1 MCMYGGGEPLIATES
16 TCDGE
21 MGMWEMGEDGERDE
35 EARRGGRRGEGGAR
49 ACIDGGERAHGGEAA
64 P

>member
-1 MCMYGGGEPLIATES
+1 MWEPDGEGGEA
-16 TCDGE
+16 G
-21 MGMWEMGEDGERDE
+21 R
-35 EARRGGRRGEGGAR
+35 RRGAEGGAR

>member
-1 MCMYGGGEPLIATES
+1 MREMWERDGEGGE
-16 TCDGE
+16 
-21 MGMWEMGEDGERDE
+21 
-35 EARRGGRRGEGGAR
+35 ARRRGEGGAR